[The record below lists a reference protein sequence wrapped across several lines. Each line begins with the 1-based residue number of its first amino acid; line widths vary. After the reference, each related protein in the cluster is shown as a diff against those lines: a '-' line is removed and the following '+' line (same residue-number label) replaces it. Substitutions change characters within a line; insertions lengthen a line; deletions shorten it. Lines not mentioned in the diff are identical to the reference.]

1 VLVDAGSKF
10 EELRGALIHGTA
22 RLWNDEN
29 APSHVRAGVAA
40 IRAQHA
46 DEIDTPLFKSYAAQ
60 ETRDTVYVEILPAR
74 SEHWDLAASAR
85 GTSAGTAG

>member
-1 VLVDAGSKF
+1 VLVDTGSKF

-22 RLWNDEN
+22 RLWTDEN

-46 DEIDTPLFKSYAAQ
+46 EEIETPVFKSYAAQ
-60 ETRDTVYVEILPAR
+60 ETRETVYVEILPER
-74 SEHWDLAASAR
+74 SAHWDLAASAR
-85 GTSAGTAG
+85 GASGGRAN